1 MIRRPPRSTR
11 TDTLF
16 PYTTLFRS
24 VTKAGLADYYAE
36 VWPHIAP
43 YVTGRPLSLVRCPG
57 GITEQCF
64 FQKHAWKGLSKSIRQ
79 TPDPKS
85 SSKEKI
91 GREQVCTPV
100 TNAHLVCRLRLEQKK
115 KQKQSH
121 ITTST
126 IHRYSDL

>member
-1 MIRRPPRSTR
+1 MIRRPPISTR

-24 VTKAGLADYYAE
+24 
-36 VWPHIAP
+36 P

-85 SSKEKI
+85 SSKEPVLSIDNLEGVYGLVQAGVLEIHPWGSTLAAMEPPDMIIMDLAI
-91 GREQVCTPV
+91 GRASGRERVCQYV
-100 TNAHLVCRLRLEQKK
+100 
-115 KQKQSH
+115 
-121 ITTST
+121 
-126 IHRYSDL
+126 